1 MKLNRFAVLS
11 VGLLLAAAPA
21 RADDAAKAIV
31 EKALKAHGGAEP
43 LAKLPAV
50 TVSFKGTFHGMGQ
63 EIPMTGQVTTQ
74 GADRLKMD
82 MEIEA
87 GGQKFRF
94 VNVINKDK
102 GWIKLGDDLKEMDK
116 DAIAEALEQAHAGY
130 VGSLYPLTDKAY
142 TLAATG
148 EAKVN
153 DKPALG
159 VKVSAKGHRDVTL
172 YFDKES
178 GLLLKSEHTVKDEGS
193 GQEVAEETIYGEYK
207 EVQGT
212 KQAMKFTV
220 NRDGKLYVQ
229 GEATEY
235 HLSEKLDDSAFAK
248 P

>member
-1 MKLNRFAVLS
+1 MRLNRFAVLS
-11 VGLLLAAAPA
+11 VGLVLAAAPA

-31 EKALKAHGGAEP
+31 EKAIKAQGGAEA
-43 LAKLPAV
+43 LAKYPAV

-74 GADRLKMD
+74 GADRIKMD

-94 VNVINKDK
+94 VNVITKDK
-102 GWIKLGDDLKEMDK
+102 GWIKLNDDVKELDK
-116 DAIAEALEQAHAGY
+116 DQLAEGLEQTHAGY
-130 VGSLYPLTDKAY
+130 VAALYPLTDKAY

-148 EAKVN
+148 ETKVN

-178 GLLLKSEHTVKDEGS
+178 GLLVKSEHLVKDEGS
-193 GQEVAEETIYGEYK
+193 GQEVAEETLYSEYK

-229 GEATEY
+229 GESTEI
-235 HLSEKLDDSAFAK
+235 HLSEKLDDNAFAK

>member
-1 MKLNRFAVLS
+1 MKLSRFALLS
-11 VGLLLAAAPA
+11 VGLVLAAAPV
-21 RADDAAKAIV
+21 RADDAAKALV
-31 EKALKAHGGAEP
+31 EKAIKATGGAEA
-43 LAKLPAV
+43 LKKYPAV

-63 EIPMTGQVTTQ
+63 EIPMTGQVTSQ
-74 GADRLKMD
+74 GPDRIKMD

-87 GGQKFRF
+87 GGQKFQI
-94 VNVINKDK
+94 VNVVT
-102 GWIKLGDDLKEMDK
+102 K
-116 DAIAEALEQAHAGY
+116 DAGWTKVAGNVMELGKDQLAEALEQAHAGY
-130 VGSLYPLTDKAY
+130 VAALYPLDDKAY

-159 VKVSAKGHRDVTL
+159 VKVTAKGHRDVTL

-178 GLLLKSEHTVKDEGS
+178 GLLVKSEHTVKDEGS
-193 GQEVAEETIYGEYK
+193 GQEVVEETLYSEYK

-220 NRDGKLYVQ
+220 NRDGKLYIQ
-229 GEATEY
+229 GEATEV
-235 HLSEKLDDSAFAK
+235 HLSEKLDDNAFAK